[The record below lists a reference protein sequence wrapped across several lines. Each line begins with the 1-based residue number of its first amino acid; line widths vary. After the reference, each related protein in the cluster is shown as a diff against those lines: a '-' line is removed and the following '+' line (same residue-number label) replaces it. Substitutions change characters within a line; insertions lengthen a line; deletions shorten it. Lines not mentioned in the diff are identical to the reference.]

1 MKKWILTALSTVMAV
16 VMLTACGTTQD
27 SAQKAD
33 QGSDGG
39 KLQVAV
45 SFNAMKEFT
54 QAVGKDKVEITTVI
68 PDGTEPHDFQ
78 PTTKDLKDL
87 SKAKVFVY
95 QGLGMEPWA
104 DQVTKS
110 ADNKDLTVVEA
121 AKGVDAIKNTD
132 PDEVKEHGADDP
144 HAFLS
149 LVNAQIEVQN
159 IADGLAK
166 ADPKNADFYQKNAAD
181 YKAQLKQLQDEYAP
195 KFQALQ
201 KKDFVTGHAAFAYL
215 CRDFGLQQNSVE
227 DVFAD
232 GEPSTQKLAE
242 LVDYCKAHDVKTIFV
257 EDMVSPKTSEALAK
271 EVGATTKQIHT
282 MESGE
287 GSATYLDR
295 MKENLDEIYT
305 SLQQ

>member
-1 MKKWILTALSTVMAV
+1 MKGMKKWLAAVLSMVIAAV
-16 VMLTACGTTQD
+16 FLTACGTDTASSEQN
-27 SAQKAD
+27 
-33 QGSDGG
+33 SD
-39 KLQVAV
+39 KVTVAV

-54 QAVGKDKVEITTVI
+54 EAVGKDKINVIQII

-78 PTTKDLKDL
+78 PTTKNLKDL
-87 SKAKVFVY
+87 SKANVFVY

-104 DQVTKS
+104 NQVIQS
-110 ADNKDLTVVEA
+110 ADNKNLLTVEA
-121 AKGVDAIKNTD
+121 GKGVDVIKNTD
-132 PDEVKEHGADDP
+132 PDEIKEHGDADP

-149 LVNAQIEVQN
+149 LSAAQVEVQN
-159 IADGLAK
+159 IADTLAK

-181 YKAQLKQLQDEYAP
+181 YKAQLKALQDEYAP
-195 KFQALQ
+195 KFAALP

-215 CRDFGLQQNSVE
+215 CRDFGLQQQSVE

-242 LVDYCKAHDVKTIFV
+242 LVDYSKAHGVKTIFV
-257 EDMVSPKTSEALAK
+257 EDMVSPKTSETLAK

-287 GSATYLDR
+287 GTATYLDR